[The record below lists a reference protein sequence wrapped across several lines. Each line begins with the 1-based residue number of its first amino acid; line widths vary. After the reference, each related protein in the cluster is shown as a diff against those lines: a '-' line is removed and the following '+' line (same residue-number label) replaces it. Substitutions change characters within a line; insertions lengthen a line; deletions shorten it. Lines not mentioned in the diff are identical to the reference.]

1 MSELLNFKHEESNK
15 KAELQQLYENKKKK
29 KQPQR
34 KVSDVKQRMQE
45 I

>member
-15 KAELQQLYENKKKK
+15 KAELQQLNENAKKK
-29 KQPQR
+29 
-34 KVSDVKQRMQE
+34 KQRMQE